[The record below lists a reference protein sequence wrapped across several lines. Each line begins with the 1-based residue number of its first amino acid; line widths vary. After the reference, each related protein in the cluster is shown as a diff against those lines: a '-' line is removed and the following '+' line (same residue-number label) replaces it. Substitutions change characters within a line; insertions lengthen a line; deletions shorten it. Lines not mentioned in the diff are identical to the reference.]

1 MTSLIHLRAL
11 RTYLVSFRRVLRSN
25 SPTVHCGHAEWIGEY
40 RSSNSLSIDPT
51 FDFVIIM
58 EKVQDL
64 LSDLELDHILEVL
77 ATSPLEWVG
86 NESWSRQMSMLE
98 QLNVQA
104 AIEADRGGEER
115 VRDVLVE
122 NGKIPILIHEL
133 LLLEL
138 WRLNVLPRILKL
150 GQPKSSFQVNI

>member
-1 MTSLIHLRAL
+1 
-11 RTYLVSFRRVLRSN
+11 
-25 SPTVHCGHAEWIGEY
+25 
-40 RSSNSLSIDPT
+40 
-51 FDFVIIM
+51 
-58 EKVQDL
+58 
-64 LSDLELDHILEVL
+64 
-77 ATSPLEWVG
+77 
-86 NESWSRQMSMLE
+86 MSMLE